1 MLITDIE
8 CLYLHYAETLRYWRE
23 RFLANRDKAIELYD
37 ERFVRIWECYL
48 AGCEAAFRAK
58 QMTVFQ
64 VQLRKKNSPMPMTR
78 EYIYRDAKSISSNPI
93 IEEAVNAPRGRAHG

>member
-1 MLITDIE
+1 MTDLLMTDIE
-8 CLYLHYAETLRYWRE
+8 CLYLHYAETLRHSRE
-23 RFLANRDKAIELYD
+23 RFLANRDKALALCD

-64 VQLRKKNSPMPMTR
+64 IQLRKKNSPLPMTR
-78 EYIYRDAKSISSNPI
+78 EYIYT
-93 IEEAVNAPRGRAHG
+93 PRKPHYG

>member
-1 MLITDIE
+1 
-8 CLYLHYAETLRYWRE
+8 
-23 RFLANRDKAIELYD
+23 LANRDKAIELYD

-93 IEEAVNAPRGRAHG
+93 IEEALTRRAAALTDEDIVIRGKNNHHAKNKA

>member
-1 MLITDIE
+1 MAF
-8 CLYLHYAETLRYWRE
+8 C
-23 RFLANRDKAIELYD
+23 D

-64 VQLRKKNSPMPMTR
+64 IQLRKKNSPLPMTR
-78 EYIYRDAKSISSNPI
+78 EYLYPPQTPLWLSRLTFRCATALTDKNVI
-93 IEEAVNAPRGRAHG
+93 IGGKDNNHAQNKA